1 MPPFIQLVSHG
12 SRLALGR
19 CPTETRTAA
28 HAGTDVSAPTS
39 RPRPRP
45 SRRGLRGSERFT
57 SRTRTTH
64 RAPRTATEGS
74 NSVGSRLT
82 PWAGSDPPAAD
93 RTTPPAPANRN
104 PGGRRRPWPLDRQ
117 RSHPLPRR
125 QPRTHEPSRADR
137 RHPAPDEH
145 DGAGHTDTFRGVPL
159 DAPPSLLRQP
169 GSAPSASRSGVY

>member
-39 RPRPRP
+39 RPRPPP
-45 SRRGLRGSERFT
+45 SRQGLRGSERFT
-57 SRTRTTH
+57 HAH

-93 RTTPPAPANRN
+93 RTTPPTPANRN

-117 RSHPLPRR
+117 RRHPLPRR
-125 QPRTHEPSRADR
+125 QPQTHEPSRADR

-145 DGAGHTDTFRGVPL
+145 DGAGHKDTFRGAPL